1 MTIDVSGTLSGNVQ
15 VPPSK
20 SVAHRMLICAAL
32 ADEPCTIICRSINR
46 DMEATAACLNA
57 LGADISYSNGKFN
70 VIPIKQVRKGATLDC
85 GESGSTL
92 RFLLPVAAALGADA
106 TFIGQ
111 GRLPERPLSPLYEE
125 MTAHGV
131 KMSPN
136 GRMPLKCN
144 GNLPAGLYTIDG
156 GVSSQFISGL
166 LMALPLTGIQ
176 SKIVITGKQESAS
189 YIGLTLNALKQ
200 FGVEIQ
206 TTTNGFVI
214 PGGQEFTV
222 QATQVAVEGDWSG
235 AAFWITAGVAG
246 SKPITC
252 TGLDYE
258 HSAQGDR
265 RIVDVLRSMGA
276 DITTANGTVTARPS
290 SLTASKIDC
299 ADIPDLVPVLAVAA
313 SSAQGTTIFD
323 NIRRLRIKES
333 DRVQSVLQLLGM
345 AGIYAFASENTLTVT
360 GGQAR
365 SCAYN
370 PSGDH
375 RMAMAAAILA
385 VTKGVRISISDA
397 ECTAKSYPG
406 FFDEFNAMGGEI
418 NKLTIDN

>member
-1 MTIDVSGTLSGNVQ
+1 MILEVSGTVSGNVQ

-32 ADEPCTIICRSINR
+32 ADAPCTIVCQSVNR

-57 LGADISYSNGKFN
+57 LGANITYADGKFS
-70 VIPIKQVRKGATLDC
+70 VTPITKVQKGVTLDC

-106 TFIGQ
+106 TFIGH

-136 GRMPLKCN
+136 GHMPLKCE

-189 YIGLTLNALKQ
+189 YIGLTLNALSQ
-200 FGVEIQ
+200 FGIEIQ
-206 TTTNGFVI
+206 TVTDGFII
-214 PGGQEFTV
+214 PSGQEFTS
-222 QATQVAVEGDWSG
+222 ADTQVAVEGDWSA

-246 SKPITC
+246 SKPVTC

-258 HSAQGDR
+258 RSAQGDR
-265 RIVDVLRSMGA
+265 RIVDVLRKMGA
-276 DITTANGTVTARPS
+276 DIATAGNTVTARPS
-290 SLTASKIDC
+290 NLTAAQIDC
-299 ADIPDLVPVLAVAA
+299 ADIPDLVPILAVAA

-333 DRVQSVLQLLGM
+333 DRVQSILQLLGM
-345 AGIYAFASENTLTVT
+345 AGIYAFASDNTLTVT
-360 GGQAR
+360 GGPAR
-365 SCAYN
+365 NCSYD

-385 VTKGVRISISDA
+385 SNKNVKITISDA
-397 ECTAKSYPG
+397 ECVAKSYPA
-406 FFDEFNAMGGEI
+406 FFDDFNALGGGVRVE
-418 NKLTIDN
+418 N

>member
-1 MTIDVSGTLSGNVQ
+1 MILEVSGAVSGNVQ

-32 ADEPCTIICRSINR
+32 SDAPCTIVCQSVNR
-46 DMEATAACLNA
+46 DMEATVNCLNA
-57 LGADISYSNGKFN
+57 LGANITYADGKFTVN
-70 VIPIKQVRKGATLDC
+70 PITKVQKGATLDC

-136 GRMPLKCN
+136 GHLPLKCE

-176 SKIVITGKQESAS
+176 SKIVVTGKQESAS
-189 YIGLTLNALKQ
+189 YIGLTMNALSQ
-200 FGVEIQ
+200 FGIEIQ
-206 TTTNGFVI
+206 TVTDGYII
-214 PGGQEFTV
+214 PSGQEFTS
-222 QATQVAVEGDWSG
+222 ADTQVAVEGDWSA

-246 SKPITC
+246 SKPVTC
-252 TGLDYE
+252 TGLNYE
-258 HSAQGDR
+258 CSAQGDR
-265 RIVDVLRSMGA
+265 RIIDVLRKMGA
-276 DITTANGTVTARPS
+276 DISTADNTITARPS
-290 SLTASKIDC
+290 NLTAAQIDC
-299 ADIPDLVPVLAVAA
+299 ADIPDLVPILAVAA

-333 DRVQSVLQLLGM
+333 DRVQSILQLLG
-345 AGIYAFASENTLTVT
+345 ATGIYAFASDNTLTVT
-360 GGQAR
+360 GGLAR
-365 SCAYN
+365 NCAYD

-385 VTKGVRISISDA
+385 SNKNVKITISDA
-397 ECTAKSYPG
+397 ECTAKSYPA
-406 FFDEFNAMGGEI
+406 FFDDFNALGGI
-418 NKLTIDN
+418 VLKQQ

>member
-1 MTIDVSGTLSGNVQ
+1 MILEVSGAVSGNVQ

-32 ADEPCTIICRSINR
+32 SDAPCTIVCQSVNR
-46 DMEATAACLNA
+46 DMEATMNCLNA
-57 LGADISYSNGKFN
+57 LGANITYADGKFS
-70 VIPIKQVRKGATLDC
+70 VQPITEVRKGATLDC

-131 KMSPN
+131 KMTEN
-136 GRMPLKCN
+136 GRMPLKCS
-144 GNLPAGLYTIDG
+144 GKLPAGLYTIDG
-156 GVSSQFISGL
+156 GISSQFISGL

-176 SKIVITGKQESAS
+176 SKIAVTGKQESSS
-189 YIGLTLNALKQ
+189 YIGLTLNALSQ
-200 FGVEIQ
+200 FGIDIQ
-206 TTTNGFVI
+206 TVTDGYII
-214 PGGQEFTV
+214 PSGQEFTP
-222 QATQVAVEGDWSG
+222 ADAQVSVEGDWSA

-246 SKPITC
+246 SKPVTC
-252 TGLDYE
+252 TGLNYE
-258 HSAQGDR
+258 CSAQGDR

-276 DITTANGTVTARPS
+276 DITTTAGTITARPS
-290 SLTASKIDC
+290 SLTAAKIDC
-299 ADIPDLVPVLAVAA
+299 ADIPDLVPILAVAA

-333 DRVQSVLQLLGM
+333 DRVQSILQLLGM
-345 AGIYAFASENTLTVT
+345 AGIYAFASDNTLTVT
-360 GGQAR
+360 GGPAR
-365 SCAYN
+365 SCAYD

-375 RMAMAAAILA
+375 RMAMSAAILA
-385 VTKGVRISISDA
+385 SAKDVKITISDA
-397 ECTAKSYPG
+397 ECTAKSYPA
-406 FFDEFNAMGGEI
+406 FFDDYNALGGI
-418 NKLTIDN
+418 VLKQQ

>member
-1 MTIDVSGTLSGNVQ
+1 MTLEVSGTPSGNVQ

-32 ADEPCTIICRSINR
+32 ADKPCTIICRGINR

-57 LGADISYSNGKFN
+57 LGANILYADGRFN
-70 VIPIKQVRKGATLDC
+70 VNPVGDIKKEALLDC

-106 TFIGQ
+106 VFTGH

-125 MTAHGV
+125 MTAHGIH
-131 KMSPN
+131 MSGN
-136 GRMPLKCN
+136 GHMPLTCQ
-144 GNLPAGLYTIDG
+144 GTLPAGTYTIDG

-166 LMALPLTGIQ
+166 LMALPITGKESTI
-176 SKIVITGKQESAS
+176 IITGKQESAS

-200 FGVEIQ
+200 FGIEVQ
-206 TTTNGFVI
+206 ATDKGYFI
-214 PGGQEFTV
+214 PGGQKYT
-222 QATQVAVEGDWSG
+222 TPDGPVAVEGDWSA
-235 AAFWITAGVAG
+235 AAFWLTAGAAG
-246 SKPITC
+246 AKQITC

-265 RIVDVLRSMGA
+265 RIADVLRQMGA
-276 DITTANGTVTARPS
+276 DISTATNSITARPS
-290 SLTASKIDC
+290 KLTAAHIDC
-299 ADIPDLVPVLAVAA
+299 ADIPDLVPVMAVAA
-313 SSAQGTTIFD
+313 ATAQGTTVFD

-333 DRVQSVLQLLGM
+333 DRVQSILELLSG
-345 AGIYAFASENTLTVT
+345 AGICAYASDNTLTVT
-360 GGQAR
+360 GGPAR
-365 SCAYN
+365 SFTYD

-385 VTKGVRISISDA
+385 SVKNVRIIIKDA
-397 ECTAKSYPG
+397 ECTSKSYPA
-406 FFDEFNAMGGEI
+406 FFDEFNALGGNVE
-418 NKLTIDN
+418 KFEKQ

>member
-1 MTIDVSGTLSGNVQ
+1 MILEVSGAVSGNVQ

-32 ADEPCTIICRSINR
+32 SDAPCTIVCQSVNR
-46 DMEATAACLNA
+46 DMEATVNCLNA
-57 LGADISYSNGKFN
+57 LGANITYADGKFN
-70 VIPIKQVRKGATLDC
+70 VQPITQVKKGAILDC

-106 TFIGQ
+106 TFTGQ

-131 KMSPN
+131 KMTEN
-136 GRMPLKCN
+136 GHMPLKCE
-144 GNLPAGLYTIDG
+144 GKLPAGLYTIDG

-176 SKIVITGKQESAS
+176 SKIVVTGKQESAS

-200 FGVEIQ
+200 FGIEIQ
-206 TTTNGFVI
+206 TVTDGYNI
-214 PGGQEFTV
+214 HAGQEFTTP
-222 QATQVAVEGDWSG
+222 ATQVAVEGDWSA

-246 SKPITC
+246 SKPVTC

-258 HSAQGDR
+258 RSAQGDR
-265 RIVDVLRSMGA
+265 RIVDVLRRMGA
-276 DITTANGTVTARPS
+276 DITTTAGSVTARPS
-290 SLTASKIDC
+290 TLTAAQIDC
-299 ADIPDLVPVLAVAA
+299 ADIPDLVPILAVAA
-313 SSAQGTTIFD
+313 ASAQGTTIFD

-333 DRVQSVLQLLGM
+333 DRVQSILQLLGM
-345 AGIYAFASENTLTVT
+345 AGIYAFASDNTLTVT
-360 GGQAR
+360 GGPAKNY
-365 SCAYN
+365 AYN

-385 VTKGVRISISDA
+385 SAKNVRITISDA
-397 ECTAKSYPG
+397 ECVAKSYPA
-406 FFDEFNAMGGEI
+406 FFDDFNALGGI
-418 NKLTIDN
+418 VQKQQ

>member
-1 MTIDVSGTLSGNVQ
+1 MIFEVSGAVSGNVQ

-32 ADEPCTIICRSINR
+32 ADSPCSIVCRSINR
-46 DMEATAACLNA
+46 DMEATANCLNA
-57 LGADISYSNGKFN
+57 LGASITYADGKFN
-70 VIPIKQVRKGATLDC
+70 VTPITQVNKGATLEC

-92 RFLLPVAAALGADA
+92 RFMLPVAAALGTDA
-106 TFIGQ
+106 TFTGQ

-131 KMSPN
+131 KMSEN
-136 GRMPLKCN
+136 GRMPLKCE
-144 GNLPAGLYTIDG
+144 GKLPAGLYTIDG

-176 SKIVITGKQESAS
+176 SKIVVTGKQESAS

-200 FGVEIQ
+200 FGIDIQ
-206 TTTNGFVI
+206 TVTDGYII
-214 PGGQEFTV
+214 PSGQEFTTP
-222 QATQVAVEGDWSG
+222 ANQVAVEGDWSA

-246 SKPITC
+246 SKPVTC

-258 HSAQGDR
+258 CSAQGDR
-265 RIVDVLRSMGA
+265 RIVNVLRSMGA
-276 DITTANGTVTARPS
+276 DITTAAGTITARPS
-290 SLTASKIDC
+290 NLTAVQIDC
-299 ADIPDLVPVLAVAA
+299 ADIPDLVPILAVAA

-333 DRVQSVLQLLGM
+333 DRVQSILQLLGA
-345 AGIYAFASENTLTVT
+345 AGICAYASDNTLTVT
-360 GGQAR
+360 GGPAR
-365 SCAYN
+365 NTPYN

-385 VTKGVRISISDA
+385 SVGNVKITISDA
-397 ECTAKSYPG
+397 ECTAKSYPA
-406 FFDEFNAMGGEI
+406 FFDDFNALGGI
-418 NKLTIDN
+418 VQKQ

>member
-1 MTIDVSGTLSGNVQ
+1 MILEVSGAVSGNVQ

-32 ADEPCTIICRSINR
+32 SDAPCTIVCQSVNR
-46 DMEATAACLNA
+46 DMEATMNCLNA
-57 LGADISYSNGKFN
+57 LGANITYADGKFS
-70 VIPIKQVRKGATLDC
+70 VQPITEVRKGATLDC

-131 KMSPN
+131 KMTEN
-136 GRMPLKCN
+136 GRMPLKCS
-144 GNLPAGLYTIDG
+144 GKLPAGLYTIDG
-156 GVSSQFISGL
+156 GISSQFISGL

-176 SKIVITGKQESAS
+176 SKIAVTGKQESSS
-189 YIGLTLNALKQ
+189 YIGLTLNALSQ
-200 FGVEIQ
+200 FGIDIQ
-206 TTTNGFVI
+206 TVTDGYII
-214 PGGQEFTV
+214 PSGQEFTS
-222 QATQVAVEGDWSG
+222 ADAQVSVEGDWSA

-246 SKPITC
+246 SKPVTC
-252 TGLDYE
+252 TGLNYE
-258 HSAQGDR
+258 CSAQGDR

-276 DITTANGTVTARPS
+276 DITTTAGTITARPS
-290 SLTASKIDC
+290 KLTAAQIDC
-299 ADIPDLVPVLAVAA
+299 ADIPDLVPILAVAA

-333 DRVQSVLQLLGM
+333 DRVQSILQLLGM
-345 AGIYAFASENTLTVT
+345 AGIYAFASDNTLTVT
-360 GGQAR
+360 GGPAR
-365 SCAYN
+365 SCTYD

-375 RMAMAAAILA
+375 RMAMAAAVLA
-385 VTKGVRISISDA
+385 SAKNVKITISDA
-397 ECTAKSYPG
+397 ECTAKSYPA
-406 FFDEFNAMGGEI
+406 FFDDFNALGGI
-418 NKLTIDN
+418 VLKQQ

>member
-1 MTIDVSGTLSGNVQ
+1 MILEVSGAVSGNVQ

-32 ADEPCTIICRSINR
+32 SDAPCTIVCQSVNR
-46 DMEATAACLNA
+46 DMEATVNCLNA
-57 LGADISYSNGKFN
+57 LGADITYADGKFTVN
-70 VIPIKQVRKGATLDC
+70 PITKVQKGATLDC

-136 GRMPLKCN
+136 GHLPLKCE

-176 SKIVITGKQESAS
+176 SKIVVTGKQESAS
-189 YIGLTLNALKQ
+189 YIGLTMNALSQ
-200 FGVEIQ
+200 FGIEIQ
-206 TTTNGFVI
+206 TVTDGYII
-214 PGGQEFTV
+214 PSGQEFTS
-222 QATQVAVEGDWSG
+222 ADTQVAVEGDWSA

-246 SKPITC
+246 SKPVTC
-252 TGLDYE
+252 TGLNYE
-258 HSAQGDR
+258 CSAQGDR
-265 RIVDVLRSMGA
+265 RIIDVLRKMGA
-276 DITTANGTVTARPS
+276 DISTADNTITARPS
-290 SLTASKIDC
+290 NLTAAQIDC
-299 ADIPDLVPVLAVAA
+299 ADIPDLVPILAIAA

-333 DRVQSVLQLLGM
+333 DRVQSILQLLGA
-345 AGIYAFASENTLTVT
+345 AGIYAFASDNTLTVT
-360 GGQAR
+360 GGLAR
-365 SCAYN
+365 NCAYD

-385 VTKGVRISISDA
+385 SNKNVKITISDA
-397 ECTAKSYPG
+397 ECTAKSYPA
-406 FFDEFNAMGGEI
+406 FFDDFNALGGI
-418 NKLTIDN
+418 VLKQQ

>member
-1 MTIDVSGTLSGNVQ
+1 MIFKVSGAVSGNVQ

-32 ADEPCTIICRSINR
+32 SDSPCTIVCQSVNR

-57 LGADISYSNGKFN
+57 LGADIRYADGRFTVNPITK
-70 VIPIKQVRKGATLDC
+70 VIKGAVLDC

-106 TFIGQ
+106 TFTGQ

-131 KMSPN
+131 KMTPN
-136 GRMPLKCN
+136 GKMPLKCE
-144 GNLPAGLYTIDG
+144 GKLPAGLYTIDG

-176 SKIVITGKQESAS
+176 SKIVVTGKQESAS
-189 YIGLTLNALKQ
+189 YIALTLNALKQ
-200 FGVEIQ
+200 FGIEIQ
-206 TTTNGFVI
+206 TVTDGYII
-214 PGGQEFTV
+214 PSGQEFT
-222 QATQVAVEGDWSG
+222 APGTQIAVEGDWSA

-246 SKPITC
+246 SKPVTC

-258 HSAQGDR
+258 CSAQGDR
-265 RIVDVLRSMGA
+265 RIINVLRSMEA
-276 DITTANGTVTARPS
+276 DISTAGGTITARPS
-290 SLTASKIDC
+290 NLTAARIDC
-299 ADIPDLVPVLAVAA
+299 ADIPDLVPILAVAA

-333 DRVQSVLQLLGM
+333 DRVQSILQLLGT
-345 AGIYAFASENTLTVT
+345 AGIYAFASDNTLTVT
-360 GGQAR
+360 GGPAR
-365 SCAYN
+365 GCTYD

-375 RMAMAAAILA
+375 RMAMSAAILA
-385 VTKGVRISISDA
+385 STKDVQITISDA
-397 ECTAKSYPG
+397 ECTAKSYPA
-406 FFDEFNAMGGEI
+406 FFDDFNALGGTVS
-418 NKLTIDN
+418 NQQ

>member
-1 MTIDVSGTLSGNVQ
+1 MILQVSGTVSGNVQ

-32 ADEPCTIICRSINR
+32 SDAPCTIVCQSVNR
-46 DMEATAACLNA
+46 DMEATMNCLNA
-57 LGADISYSNGKFN
+57 LGANITYADGKFS
-70 VIPIKQVRKGATLDC
+70 VQPITEVRKGATLDC

-131 KMSPN
+131 KMTEN
-136 GRMPLKCN
+136 GRMPLKCS
-144 GNLPAGLYTIDG
+144 GKLPAGLYTIDG
-156 GVSSQFISGL
+156 GISSQFISGL

-176 SKIVITGKQESAS
+176 SKIAVTGKQESSS
-189 YIGLTLNALKQ
+189 YIGLTLNALSQ
-200 FGVEIQ
+200 FGIDIQ
-206 TTTNGFVI
+206 TVTDGYII
-214 PGGQEFTV
+214 PSGQEFTS
-222 QATQVAVEGDWSG
+222 ADAQVSVEGDWSA

-246 SKPITC
+246 SKPVTC
-252 TGLDYE
+252 TGLNYE
-258 HSAQGDR
+258 CSAQGDR

-276 DITTANGTVTARPS
+276 DITTTAGTITARPS
-290 SLTASKIDC
+290 KLTAAQIDC
-299 ADIPDLVPVLAVAA
+299 ADIPDLVPILAVAA

-333 DRVQSVLQLLGM
+333 DRVQSILQLLGM
-345 AGIYAFASENTLTVT
+345 AGIYAFASDNTLTVT
-360 GGQAR
+360 GGPAR
-365 SCAYN
+365 TCAYD

-375 RMAMAAAILA
+375 RMAMSAAILA
-385 VTKGVRISISDA
+385 SAKDVKITISDA
-397 ECTAKSYPG
+397 ECTAKSYPA
-406 FFDEFNAMGGEI
+406 FFDDFNALGGQLKIE
-418 NKLTIDN
+418 N

>member
-1 MTIDVSGTLSGNVQ
+1 MIFKVSGAVSGNVQ
-15 VPPSK
+15 VTPSK

-32 ADEPCTIICRSINR
+32 SDSPCTIVCQSVNR

-57 LGADISYSNGKFN
+57 LGADIRYADGRFTVNPITK
-70 VIPIKQVRKGATLDC
+70 VIKGAVLDC

-106 TFIGQ
+106 TFTGH

-131 KMSPN
+131 KMTPN
-136 GRMPLKCN
+136 GKMPLKCE
-144 GNLPAGLYTIDG
+144 GKLPAGLYTIDG

-176 SKIVITGKQESAS
+176 SKIVVTGKQESAS
-189 YIGLTLNALKQ
+189 YIALTLNALKQ
-200 FGVEIQ
+200 FGIEIQ
-206 TTTNGFVI
+206 TVTDGYII
-214 PGGQEFTV
+214 PSGQEFT
-222 QATQVAVEGDWSG
+222 APGTQIAVEGDWSA

-246 SKPITC
+246 SKPVTC

-258 HSAQGDR
+258 CSAQGDR
-265 RIVDVLRSMGA
+265 RIINVLRSMGA
-276 DITTANGTVTARPS
+276 DISTAGGTITARPS
-290 SLTASKIDC
+290 NLTAARIDC
-299 ADIPDLVPVLAVAA
+299 ADIPDLVPILAVAA

-333 DRVQSVLQLLGM
+333 DRVQSILQLLGT
-345 AGIYAFASENTLTVT
+345 AGIYAFASDNTLTVT
-360 GGQAR
+360 GGPAR
-365 SCAYN
+365 GCTYD

-375 RMAMAAAILA
+375 RMAMSAAILA
-385 VTKGVRISISDA
+385 STKDVQITISDA
-397 ECTAKSYPG
+397 ECTAKSYPA
-406 FFDEFNAMGGEI
+406 FFDDFNALGGTVS
-418 NKLTIDN
+418 NQQ

>member
-1 MTIDVSGTLSGNVQ
+1 MIFEVSGSVSGNVQ

-32 ADEPCTIICRSINR
+32 SDAPCTIVCQSVNL
-46 DMEATAACLNA
+46 DMEATVNCLNA
-57 LGADISYSNGKFN
+57 FGANITYADGKFN
-70 VIPIKQVRKGATLDC
+70 VQPIAQVNKSAVLDC

-106 TFIGQ
+106 TFTGQ

-136 GRMPLKCN
+136 GNMPLKCE
-144 GNLPAGLYTIDG
+144 GSLPAGLYTIDG

-176 SKIVITGKQESAS
+176 SKIVVTGKQESAS

-200 FGVEIQ
+200 FGIEIQ
-206 TTTNGFVI
+206 TVTDGYVI
-214 PGGQEFTV
+214 PGGQEFT
-222 QATQVAVEGDWSG
+222 APASQVAVEGDWSA

-246 SKPITC
+246 SKPVTC

-265 RIVDVLRSMGA
+265 RIVDVLRKMGA
-276 DITTANGTVTARPS
+276 DITTTGNTVTARPS
-290 SLTASKIDC
+290 NLTAAQIDC
-299 ADIPDLVPVLAVAA
+299 ADIPDLVPILAVAA
-313 SSAQGTTIFD
+313 SRAQGTTIFG

-333 DRVQSVLQLLGM
+333 DRVQSILQLFGM
-345 AGIYAFASENTLTVT
+345 AGIYAFASDNTLTVT
-360 GGQAR
+360 GGPAR
-365 SCAYN
+365 NCAYN

-385 VTKGVRISISDA
+385 SAQNVKITISDA
-397 ECTAKSYPG
+397 HCTAKSYPA
-406 FFDEFNAMGGEI
+406 FFDDFNAMGGTVI
-418 NKLTIDN
+418 KQ

>member
-1 MTIDVSGTLSGNVQ
+1 MILEVSGAVSGNVQ

-32 ADEPCTIICRSINR
+32 SDAPCTIVCQSVNR
-46 DMEATAACLNA
+46 DMEATMNCLNA
-57 LGADISYSNGKFN
+57 LGANITYADGKFS
-70 VIPIKQVRKGATLDC
+70 VQPITEVRKGATLDC

-131 KMSPN
+131 KMTEN
-136 GRMPLKCN
+136 GRMPLKCS
-144 GNLPAGLYTIDG
+144 GKLPAGLYTIDG
-156 GVSSQFISGL
+156 GISSQFISGL

-176 SKIVITGKQESAS
+176 SKIAVTGKQESSS
-189 YIGLTLNALKQ
+189 YIGLTLNALSQ
-200 FGVEIQ
+200 FGIDIQ
-206 TTTNGFVI
+206 TVTDGYII
-214 PGGQEFTV
+214 PSGQEFTP
-222 QATQVAVEGDWSG
+222 ADAQVSVEGDWSA

-246 SKPITC
+246 SKPVTC
-252 TGLDYE
+252 TGLNYE
-258 HSAQGDR
+258 CSAQGDR

-276 DITTANGTVTARPS
+276 DITTTAGTITARPS
-290 SLTASKIDC
+290 SLTAAKIDC
-299 ADIPDLVPVLAVAA
+299 ADIPDLVPILAVAA

-333 DRVQSVLQLLGM
+333 DRVQSILQLLGM
-345 AGIYAFASENTLTVT
+345 AGIYAFASDNTLTVT
-360 GGQAR
+360 GGPAR
-365 SCAYN
+365 SCAYD

-375 RMAMAAAILA
+375 RMAMSAAILA
-385 VTKGVRISISDA
+385 SAKDVKITISDA
-397 ECTAKSYPG
+397 ECTAKSYPA
-406 FFDEFNAMGGEI
+406 FFDDFNALGGQLKIE
-418 NKLTIDN
+418 N

>member
-1 MTIDVSGTLSGNVQ
+1 MTLDVSGTLSGNVQ

-32 ADEPCTIICRSINR
+32 SDSPCTIVCQSVNR
-46 DMEATAACLNA
+46 DMEATMNCLNA
-57 LGADISYSNGKFN
+57 LGAHITYTDGKFY
-70 VIPIKQVRKGATLDC
+70 VSPIKQVCKGATLDC

-131 KMSPN
+131 KMSEN
-136 GRMPLKCN
+136 GHMPLKCE

-166 LMALPLTGIQ
+166 LMALPLTRIQ

-200 FGVEIQ
+200 FGIDIQ
-206 TTTNGFVI
+206 TTTDGFII
-214 PGGQEFTV
+214 PGGQEFTTL
-222 QATQVAVEGDWSG
+222 ATKVAVEGDWSA
-235 AAFWITAGVAG
+235 AAFWLTAGVAG

-252 TGLDYE
+252 TGLDYG

-265 RIVDVLRSMGA
+265 RIVDVLRRMGA
-276 DITTANGTVTARPS
+276 DITTAAGTVTARPS
-290 SLTASKIDC
+290 NLTASQIDC
-299 ADIPDLVPVLAVAA
+299 ADIPDLVPILAVAA
-313 SSAQGTTIFD
+313 SSAQGTTLFD

-333 DRVQSVLQLLGM
+333 DRVQSILQLLGM
-345 AGIYAFASENTLTVT
+345 AGIYAFASDNTLTVT
-360 GGQAR
+360 GGPAR

-375 RMAMAAAILA
+375 RMAMAAAVLA
-385 VTKGVRISISDA
+385 SAKNVKIIISDA
-397 ECTAKSYPG
+397 ECTAKSYPA
-406 FFDEFNAMGGEI
+406 FFDDFNALGGYI
-418 NKLTIDN
+418 KIDN